1 MTFHDPNM
9 LNPFV
14 LFGSHHS
21 AIVCLLTSA
30 ISASL
35 AFTVSWSF
43 YRSYRFS
50 GLSYLIAIPIGFA
63 FLGVS
68 FIFEYFSLIYRFNDL
83 LYPELFWIQLILQS
97 NGLALIAISYKF
109 KVSNYNDAD
118 ISISEEE
125 QYLDPKITNDT
136 YNHLH
141 TRLGNR
147 VRKAVTGSLFVGLIL
162 MSFLV
167 PISDL
172 TFSRYFDYAKLS
184 DLAVYMNI
192 FNMIILGYILRNVVL
207 SLAEK
212 FDTKSACTLASFA
225 LLWISQ
231 LFMLLTY
238 YTYSPN
244 SLIISAATRLA
255 GLFIFIYLIYYA
267 RFYALKRILKIETR

>member
-1 MTFHDPNM
+1 MVFHDPNM

-21 AIVCLLTSA
+21 AVACLLTSA

-63 FLGVS
+63 FLGLS
-68 FIFEYFSLIYRFNDL
+68 FIFEYFSLIYRFNEF

-97 NGLALIAISYKF
+97 NGLALIAVSYRF
-109 KVSNYNDAD
+109 KVSYYND
-118 ISISEEE
+118 ILSVSEQE
-125 QYLDPKITNDT
+125 QCLNTDAQ
-136 YNHLH
+136 
-141 TRLGNR
+141 LGRHSSR
-147 VRKAVTGSLFVGLIL
+147 VRLSNKIRKTITGGLFVGIIL
-162 MSFLV
+162 MTV
-167 PISDL
+167 IIPISDL
-172 TFSRYFDYAKLS
+172 TLSPYLDYAKLA

-192 FNMIILGYILRNVVL
+192 FNMVILGYILRNVVL

-212 FDTKSACTLASFA
+212 FNPKVVLTLASFV
-225 LLWISQ
+225 LLWMAEFFV
-231 LFMLLTY
+231 LVTY
-238 YTYSPN
+238 YTYS
-244 SLIISAATRLA
+244 SSYLFLSILTRLT

-267 RFYALKRILKIETR
+267 KFYALKRIISKIETR

>member
-68 FIFEYFSLIYRFNDL
+68 FIFEYFSLIYRF
-83 LYPELFWIQLILQS
+83 
-97 NGLALIAISYKF
+97 

-125 QYLDPKITNDT
+125 QYLDPKITNGT

-172 TFSRYFDYAKLS
+172 TFSPYFDYAKLS

-207 SLAEK
+207 SLVEK

-231 LFMLLTY
+231 FFMLLTY